1 MACDPIFDP
10 GPCTVPVQL
19 MNTHADR
26 LQAVQERISH
36 LVREYGTLR
45 RKATELEAEV
55 RDHHRKEEVLR
66 ARVTELER
74 ENEVLRKGRSAGGG
88 TADPGTKE
96 RIDELVNEIDQCL
109 ALLKA

>member
-1 MACDPIFDP
+1 
-10 GPCTVPVQL
+10 
-19 MNTHADR
+19 MNTLSDR
-26 LQAVQERISH
+26 LQQVQQQVSR
-36 LVREYGTLR
+36 LVREHEGLR
-45 RKATELEAEV
+45 RKATDLEAEV

-66 ARVTELER
+66 ARVAELER

-88 TADPGTKE
+88 ATGPVAKE

>member
-1 MACDPIFDP
+1 
-10 GPCTVPVQL
+10 
-19 MNTHADR
+19 MNTLTDR
-26 LQAVQERISH
+26 LQAVQEQVSR
-36 LVREYGTLR
+36 LAREHQALR
-45 RKATELEAEV
+45 TKASELEAEV

-74 ENEVLRKGRSAGGG
+74 ENEVLRKGRTAGGG
-88 TADPGTKE
+88 TADPGTKD